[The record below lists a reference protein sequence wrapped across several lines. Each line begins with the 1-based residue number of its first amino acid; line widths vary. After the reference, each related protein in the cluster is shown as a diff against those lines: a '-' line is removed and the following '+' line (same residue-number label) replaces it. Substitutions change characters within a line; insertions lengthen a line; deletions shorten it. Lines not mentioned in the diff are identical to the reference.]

1 MSFFNLQYHMLT
13 INNMKSMF
21 FPQHNMN
28 YCYELKF
35 YQQIFI

>member
-1 MSFFNLQYHMLT
+1 MLFTYVIFQPTISYAHNQQYE
-13 INNMKSMF
+13 INV

-35 YQQIFI
+35 Y